1 MLCMPPGWKLLNA
14 ILDEIAELGL
24 LNVSRYNI
32 SSRGLGSGVWSSEP
46 PDIELFASLA
56 ASTKFISRL

>member
-32 SSRGLGSGVWSSEP
+32 SSRGLGSGVWSPEP